1 MGLSAQAVEQAR
13 RSDGLQLLGDDCLS
27 DRAEVLGLLGRADE
41 ARPVLE
47 EALAAYERKGI
58 VPLIKRTRGLLAAIP
73 A

>member
-1 MGLSAQAVEQAR
+1 MTV
-13 RSDGLQLLGDDCLS
+13 CP

>member
-13 RSDGLQLLGDDCLS
+13 RSDGLQLLGDCLS